1 MKEDK
6 LLDAATTILQEEGVI
21 NLNMAQ
27 IAVRAGYSRAA
38 LYQSWKDKNALLAAL
53 CMREIKQN
61 IDLVKDSQQPK
72 GLFSFV
78 LRPLFFNYL
87 KENDQYMLKSAFFE
101 FLELV
106 KLLPD
111 NNTAKGFLAI
121 GSELGLTK

>member
-6 LLDAATTILQEEGVI
+6 LLDAATELLVLEGVI

-27 IAVRAGYSRAA
+27 IANKAGYSRAA
-38 LYQSWKDKNALLAAL
+38 LYQSWKDKNALIAAL

-61 IDLVKDSQQPK
+61 IERLKNKQQPQ
-72 GLFSFV
+72 GQFSFV
-78 LRPLFFNYL
+78 LRPLFFRYL

-106 KLLPD
+106 KQLPE
-111 NNTAKGFLAI
+111 NNKAKGFLAI
-121 GSELGLTK
+121 GEELKA